1 MCHIVDMKKEEWL
14 QYRKRI
20 IDGIQSINIES
31 DVNPMTA
38 IVIISRIDK
47 MYSSLR
53 IDYSEVEATKER
65 IDTSIKEIERVGLT
79 GKNEDERRRNAVM
92 AVMEAKDNNEMSLYD
107 IQREANERY
116 LFLKGV
122 IDVLINKQNRLIT
135 INGLLKID
143 SNTLTGEA
151 AWAKNTLPA

>member
-1 MCHIVDMKKEEWL
+1 MCHIVNMQKEEWL
-14 QYRKRI
+14 EYRQKITRN
-20 IDGIQSINIES
+20 IQSINIEA

-38 IVIISRIDK
+38 IVIISKIDK

-79 GKNEDERRRNAVM
+79 GKNEDERKRNAVM
-92 AVMEAKDNNEMSLYD
+92 AVMEAKDENEMSLYD
-107 IQREANERY
+107 IQRETNERY

-143 SNTLTGEA
+143 SNTLIGEA
-151 AWAKNTLPA
+151 AWAKNTLPV

>member
-1 MCHIVDMKKEEWL
+1 MEKEEWL
-14 QYRKRI
+14 EYRQRI
-20 IDGIQSINIES
+20 TRDIQAINIES

-38 IVIISRIDK
+38 IVIISKIDK

-92 AVMEAKDNNEMSLYD
+92 AVMEAKDENEMSLYD
-107 IQREANERY
+107 LQRETNDRY

-143 SNTLTGEA
+143 SNTLIGETT
-151 AWAKNTLPA
+151 WTKNALPA